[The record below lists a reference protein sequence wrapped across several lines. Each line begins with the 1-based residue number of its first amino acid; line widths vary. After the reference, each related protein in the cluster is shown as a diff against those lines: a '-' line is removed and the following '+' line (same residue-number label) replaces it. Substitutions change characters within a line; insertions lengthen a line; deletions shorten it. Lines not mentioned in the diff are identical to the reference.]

1 MRLRH
6 DELVRLGHE
15 LMGGTVSGQF
25 TLPDELALVAAR
37 GVGAHLYDLRGRR
50 YIDFMLGSGPVLL
63 GHAHPEVV
71 AAIAEQAARGST
83 FYVLNSATIELAAR
97 VVDVMPCAE
106 QVKFASSGTEATFY
120 ALRMARA
127 FTARPKILK
136 FAGGFHGVH
145 DLGMMNAFS
154 EPAEYPHPSAD
165 SDGVPAAAADD
176 VIVSRWND
184 FSLTE
189 ELIRRHASDLAAVI
203 CEPMQRCLVAAPGFL
218 RMLREVTSQCG
229 VLLIFDEMVT
239 GFRFALG
246 GAQERYGI
254 VPDLATFGK
263 ALTNGMPMT
272 GIAGSREI
280 IGVSHPN
287 RSPSEARAYFGN
299 TLNGNPLCAAAGVA
313 TLDVLGRPGV
323 YERLESSTG
332 KLKRGVAQ
340 IAARLGV
347 GVQILGDGPVFQLA
361 FADHP
366 IRDVADLR
374 RADADRFSRF
384 LLGCAAHGV
393 LSSGKFYLSLAHSDS
408 DISETLDVIAEV
420 LADIES

>member
-6 DELVRLGHE
+6 DEL
-15 LMGGTVSGQF
+15 
-25 TLPDELALVAAR
+25 
-37 GVGAHLYDLRGRR
+37 
-50 YIDFMLGSGPVLL
+50 
-63 GHAHPEVV
+63 
-71 AAIAEQAARGST
+71 
-83 FYVLNSATIELAAR
+83 
-97 VVDVMPCAE
+97 
-106 QVKFASSGTEATFY
+106 
-120 ALRMARA
+120 
-127 FTARPKILK
+127 
-136 FAGGFHGVH
+136 
-145 DLGMMNAFS
+145 
-154 EPAEYPHPSAD
+154 
-165 SDGVPAAAADD
+165 
-176 VIVSRWND
+176 
-184 FSLTE
+184 
-189 ELIRRHASDLAAVI
+189 
-203 CEPMQRCLVAAPGFL
+203 
-218 RMLREVTSQCG
+218 
-229 VLLIFDEMVT
+229 VT

-347 GVQILGDGPVFQLA
+347 GVQILGDGPVF
-361 FADHP
+361 
-366 IRDVADLR
+366 
-374 RADADRFSRF
+374 
-384 LLGCAAHGV
+384 LLGCAARGV